1 MVVVGKE
8 VELNFITKVPI
19 ISLPFSFSVNNGN
32 RETMY
37 LDFSF
42 E

>member
-1 MVVVGKE
+1 MVVVGKD
-8 VELNFITKVPI
+8 VETNFITKLPI
-19 ISLPFSFSVNNGN
+19 VSLPFTFSINNGDG
-32 RETMY
+32 EIMY